1 MTTINLMMSGGQ
13 ATDRYYLIEYLK
25 KTLQPD
31 IRWCFATSYG
41 WIFWVNVY

>member
-1 MTTINLMMSGGQ
+1 MMSGGQ

-31 IRWCFATSYG
+31 IRYQVVARYFE
-41 WIFWVNVY
+41 